1 MFVCVSCSP
10 GINPITKS
18 MPLANI
24 IIFST
29 STTLVDGAW
38 GPWGHWTDCSLSCA
52 GGQQSRSRFCDSPLP
67 GGGGSFCTS
76 NTSFWLSMTPNN
88 TMKEVDTQSCNN
100 NNCPTTTTTTTPPA
114 EGKIKNSLH
123 SERNKLNYLCKVNT
137 M

>member
-1 MFVCVSCSP
+1 M
-10 GINPITKS
+10 IT
-18 MPLANI
+18 
-24 IIFST
+24 FS
-29 STTLVDGAW
+29 TLVDGAW

-52 GGQQSRSRFCDSPLP
+52 GGQQSRSRFCDSPFP

-114 EGKIKNSLH
+114 EGEIKNSLH
-123 SERNKLNYLCKVNT
+123 SERNKLSIHHIMNYLCKVNT

>member
-1 MFVCVSCSP
+1 MGSDFGRKVVE
-10 GINPITKS
+10 NPTTKS
-18 MPLANI
+18 MLLANM
-24 IIFST
+24 IIFS
-29 STTLVDGAW
+29 TLVDGAW

-52 GGQQSRSRFCDSPLP
+52 GGQQSRSRFCDSPFP

-114 EGKIKNSLH
+114 EGEIKNSLH
-123 SERNKLNYLCKVNT
+123 SERKKLYNYLLNGIDTKE
-137 M
+137 